1 MKELTDC
8 NGIPYPIY
16 AIGTV
21 TMCGT
26 VEGANPQGS
35 VYMLKVEVTEEN
47 AQLPLAG
54 QFYMLRAMKTGI
66 LLGRPISIFHAEK
79 TPHGVEL
86 QFLILVKGK
95 GTQELCALEA
105 DDKIQL
111 LGPLGNTFAKPE
123 ATDKVCIVGGG
134 IGVAPVAGFSEN
146 LNPNTY
152 DFYACFKSG
161 SYGLENVKAK
171 NLIITTDDG
180 SVGTK
185 GMVSAVLTA
194 QKLKDEGYSVVYACG
209 PTPMLAYIKAICQE
223 ANVKCWI
230 SMEARMAC
238 GMGVC
243 LGCTIPTTEGYKRC
257 CKDGPIFDGT
267 ILEFLKP
274 VATVKR
280 PPLTEEPDLSVEIAG
295 VKFKNPLI
303 GSSGTFGFGTE
314 YAPLFD
320 VNKLGGI
327 SSKGLTLEPRQGNSG
342 IRLWE
347 TPSGLMNSIGL
358 QNPGIPHFIKHE
370 LPEMMALDAV
380 TIANLSGSTLESYV
394 EGAKLLDKTDVPVI
408 ELNISCP
415 NVAAGGA
422 AFGMSCAAA
431 HTATKAVREVTKKPL
446 LVKLTPQ
453 SPELIDVALS
463 CIKAGADGISLCNSF
478 QGVAIDIETGRPV
491 FDKIKAGFGG
501 PAVRPIAVRLVYE
514 LVQAINQLP
523 ENERVPVVAI
533 GGVAG
538 WQDVVEFIMAGA
550 TAVQVGT
557 NTFANPMT
565 MLECIEGL
573 AKFMKRKGYKN
584 IQEMKGIAQ

>member
-54 QFYMLRAMKTGI
+54 QFYMLRAIKTGI

-358 QNPGIPHFIKHE
+358 QNPGIPHFIEHE

-573 AKFMKRKGYKN
+573 AEFMKRKGYKN

>member
-280 PPLTEEPDLSVEIAG
+280 TPLTEEPDLSVEIAG

-358 QNPGIPHFIKHE
+358 QNPGIPHFIEHE

-573 AKFMKRKGYKN
+573 AEFMKRKGYKN

>member
-209 PTPMLAYIKAICQE
+209 PTPMLAYIKSICQE

-358 QNPGIPHFIKHE
+358 QNPGIPHFIEHE

-463 CIKAGADGISLCNSF
+463 CIKAGADGLSLCNSF

-550 TAVQVGT
+550 TVVQVGT

-565 MLECIEGL
+565 MLEFIEGL
-573 AKFMKRKGYKN
+573 SEFMKRKGYTT
-584 IQEMKGIAQ
+584 IHEMKGIAQ

>member
-209 PTPMLAYIKAICQE
+209 PTPMLAYIKSICQE

-280 PPLTEEPDLSVEIAG
+280 TPLTEEPDLSVEIAG

-314 YAPLFD
+314 YTPLFD

-358 QNPGIPHFIKHE
+358 QNPGIPHFIEHE

-573 AKFMKRKGYKN
+573 AEFMKRKGYKN

>member
-358 QNPGIPHFIKHE
+358 QNPGIPHFIEHE

>member
-358 QNPGIPHFIKHE
+358 QNPGIPHFIEHE

-573 AKFMKRKGYKN
+573 AEFMKRKGYKT

>member
-274 VATVKR
+274 VATVKH

-358 QNPGIPHFIKHE
+358 QNPGIPHFIEHE

-523 ENERVPVVAI
+523 ESERVPVVAI

-573 AKFMKRKGYKN
+573 AEFMKRKGYKN

>member
-1 MKELTDC
+1 MKKLTDC

-54 QFYMLRAMKTGI
+54 QFYMLRAIKTGI

-274 VATVKR
+274 VATIKR

-358 QNPGIPHFIKHE
+358 QNPGIPHFIEHE

-573 AKFMKRKGYKN
+573 AEFMKRKGYKN

>member
-274 VATVKR
+274 VATIKR

-358 QNPGIPHFIKHE
+358 QNPGIPHFIEHE

-573 AKFMKRKGYKN
+573 AEFMKRKGYKN

>member
-223 ANVKCWI
+223 ANIKCWI

-358 QNPGIPHFIKHE
+358 QNPGIPHFIEHE

-573 AKFMKRKGYKN
+573 AEFMKRKGYKN

>member
-194 QKLKDEGYSVVYACG
+194 QKLKDEGYSVIYACG

-358 QNPGIPHFIKHE
+358 QNPGIPHFIEHE

-446 LVKLTPQ
+446 HVKLTPQ

-523 ENERVPVVAI
+523 ENERIPVVAI

-573 AKFMKRKGYKN
+573 AEFMKRKGYKN